1 MADTK
6 KFAVSVTLQGAVEFR
21 YTIAAENL
29 ELATR
34 EAEDKAFDSVHP
46 LRMNEILK
54 ATTTAERINDG
65 KTRTV

>member
-1 MADTK
+1 MTDKT
-6 KFAVSVTLQGAVEFR
+6 FAVSVTLQGAVEFR
-21 YTIAAENL
+21 YTITAKNL

-54 ATTTAERINDG
+54 ASSTAERIING